1 MKILSIILLLIAL
14 FVYGVYKR
22 QKAGEID
29 VVIYYNGARVKFL
42 CFLLVVLAIIFFII

>member
-14 FVYGVYKR
+14 FVYGGYKR

-29 VVIYYNGARVKFL
+29 VPFFYNGSKVKFL
-42 CFLLVVLAIIFFII
+42 CFILIILAIIFFII